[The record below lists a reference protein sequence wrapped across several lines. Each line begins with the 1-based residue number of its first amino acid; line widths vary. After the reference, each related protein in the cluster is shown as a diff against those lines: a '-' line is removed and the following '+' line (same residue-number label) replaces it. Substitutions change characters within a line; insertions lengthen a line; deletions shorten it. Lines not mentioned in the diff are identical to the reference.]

1 MACILR
7 VRSSLYFFSSTQY
20 IVWIRRVQGT
30 GREVGVFLK
39 ELKENSS
46 TNLVEEGGYFNLSL
60 LSIVVVAAVRA
71 WIIKIWHLDKWK

>member
-7 VRSSLYFFSSTQY
+7 VRSSWYYFSSTQY
-20 IVWIRRVQGT
+20 IVLIRRVQGM

-46 TNLVEEGGYFNLSL
+46 TNLAEEGGYFNFKPPKYCCYCCCASMNNKNLTL
-60 LSIVVVAAVRA
+60 G
-71 WIIKIWHLDKWK
+71 